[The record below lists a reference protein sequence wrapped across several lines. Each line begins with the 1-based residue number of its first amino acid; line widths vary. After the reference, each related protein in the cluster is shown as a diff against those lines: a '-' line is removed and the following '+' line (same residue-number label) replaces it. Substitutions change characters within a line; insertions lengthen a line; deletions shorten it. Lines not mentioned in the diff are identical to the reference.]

1 MTTTR
6 IAIFDTG
13 PGFLQWVGEAPGH
26 AAAIKALHKDVGLWE
41 LSVDREEVLQRADDE
56 SLLVL
61 DVSDEQ
67 AKALEAWADAGSKAS
82 AYPEGLPPGVTYTC
96 SEVLEILE
104 DESAAA

>member
-1 MTTTR
+1 MTTQ

-13 PGFLQWVGEAPGH
+13 AGFLQWIGKAEDH

-41 LSVDREEVLQRADDE
+41 LSVDREEILQRAGDE
-56 SLLVL
+56 SVLVM

-67 AKALEAWADAGSKAS
+67 AKALEAWADAGFKAS
-82 AYPEGLPPGVTYTC
+82 AYPEGLPPGVKYTC

>member
-1 MTTTR
+1 MTTQ

-13 PGFLQWVGEAPGH
+13 AGFLQWIGKAEDH

-41 LSVDREEVLQRADDE
+41 LSVDREEVLQRAGDE
-56 SLLVL
+56 SVLVM

-67 AKALEAWADAGSKAS
+67 AKALEAWSDAGCQSPD
-82 AYPEGLPPGVTYTC
+82 YPEDLPDGVIYTC
-96 SEVLEILE
+96 GEVLKIVQ

>member
-1 MTTTR
+1 MTTQ

-13 PGFLQWVGEAPGH
+13 AGFLQWIGKAEDH

-41 LSVDREEVLQRADDE
+41 LSVDREEVLWRAGDE
-56 SLLVL
+56 SVLVM

-67 AKALEAWADAGSKAS
+67 AKALEAWADAGFKAS

>member
-1 MTTTR
+1 MTTQ

-13 PGFLQWVGEAPGH
+13 AGFLQWIGKAEDH

-67 AKALEAWADAGSKAS
+67 AKALEAWADAGFA
-82 AYPEGLPPGVTYTC
+82 APDYPEGLPSGVTYTC